1 MKKRFLA
8 MTLLLAMALTLCV
21 SAAPRYDEA
30 SSCKPY
36 LNFSGTTANCSV
48 SAEGSRGVSINVTMT
63 LYHVVNGKDVKVK
76 SWPSLAGTTS
86 MDYTGTYTEAVSG
99 DTYKLAVSG
108 TVGTDK
114 VSNSVTVRC
123 P

>member
-21 SAAPRYDEA
+21 SAAPRYGGTTYAEP
-30 SSCKPY
+30 SI
-36 LNFSGTTANCSV
+36 LFSKTTANCAVEV
-48 SAEGSRGVSINVTMT
+48 SGEKGDSINVTMT

-76 SWPSLAGTTS
+76 SWPSLTGTTS
-86 MDYTGTYTEAVSG
+86 MDYTGTYTGAVSG

-114 VSNSVTVRC
+114 VSNSVTARC

>member
-8 MTLLLAMALTLCV
+8 MTLFLAMILTLGV
-21 SAAPRYDEA
+21 SAAPRYGEA
-30 SSCKPY
+30 SHAAVY
-36 LNFSGTTANCSV
+36 LSFQGTKASCSV
-48 SAEGSRGVSINVTMT
+48 DAGGAKGDSINVTMT

-76 SWPSLAGTTS
+76 SWPSLTGTTS
-86 MDYTGTYTEAVSG
+86 MDYTGTYTGAVSG
-99 DTYKLAVSG
+99 DTYRLAVSG

-114 VSNSVTVRC
+114 VSNSVTARC

>member
-21 SAAPRYDEA
+21 SAAPRYGGMAYAEPDLTFN
-30 SSCKPY
+30 K
-36 LNFSGTTANCSV
+36 TTAYCVVEV
-48 SAEGSRGVSINVTMT
+48 SGAKGDSINVTMA

-99 DTYKLAVSG
+99 DNYKLAVSG